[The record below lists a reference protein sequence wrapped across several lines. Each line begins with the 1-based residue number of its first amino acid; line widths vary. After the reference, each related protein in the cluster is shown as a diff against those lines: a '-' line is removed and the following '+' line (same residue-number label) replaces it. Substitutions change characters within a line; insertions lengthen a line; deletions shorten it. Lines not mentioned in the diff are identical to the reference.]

1 MSHLVT
7 FATWLSKSGLTALV
21 TRPAWLVPALQVIHI
36 LAIAAVIIVAVLIN
50 LRVLGLVERQY
61 PLRDVVS
68 RYIPIIWIAL
78 GILAFTGAL
87 LIASEP
93 YRALFRTAFWV
104 KMGLIVIAVAATSAS
119 RASFAGLARLGT
131 PGLSLDGLIRRVLAV
146 VALLAWAGV
155 IFFGRWIA
163 YADPW
168 PGAPG

>member
-1 MSHLVT
+1 MSYLVT

-21 TRPAWLVPALQVIHI
+21 TRAAWLVPALQVVHI
-36 LAIAAVIIVAVLIN
+36 LAIAALVIVAVLIN

-61 PLRDVVS
+61 PLREVVS

-104 KMGLIVIAVAATSAS
+104 KMVLIVMAVSATSAS
-119 RASFAGLARLGT
+119 RASFAGLAHFGKREWPVG
-131 PGLSLDGLIRRVLAV
+131 GWVRRILAV
-146 VALLAWAGV
+146 TALLAWAGV

-163 YADPW
+163 YADAW

>member
-1 MSHLVT
+1 MSYLLI
-7 FATWLSKSGLTALV
+7 FATWLSKCGLTSLV
-21 TRPAWLVPALQVIHI
+21 TRDAWLVPALQVVHI
-36 LAIAAVIIVAVLIN
+36 LAIAAIIIVAVVIN

-61 PLRDVVS
+61 PLREVVS
-68 RYIPIIWIAL
+68 RYFPIIWIAL
-78 GILAFTGAL
+78 GILAVTGAL

-104 KMGLIVIAVAATSAS
+104 KMGLIVIAVAATAAS
-119 RASFAGLARLGT
+119 RGRFARLAHVAKTGW
-131 PGLSLDGLIRRVLAV
+131 PVDGGIRRFLAV
-146 VALLAWAGV
+146 LALLAWAGV